1 MTVAISNEHVD
12 GFLAIEIDG
21 VASAANAGQG
31 SLANPFGCDVNI
43 LRGYIVSSVE
53 STGAA
58 TLSIGVTTAA
68 ASATDVFNA
77 LDMNGITADHAYN
90 CFAHDPGAKTI
101 MVPAIWTAAKF
112 LTFTASATMVGYKGT
127 LYLEVIRTTV
137 ENT

>member
-1 MTVAISNEHVD
+1 MTVELSNEHVD
-12 GFLAIEIDG
+12 GMLTIEIDG

-43 LRGYIVSSVE
+43 LRGYIVTSVI

-58 TLSIGVTTAA
+58 DLGIGVTTVAA
-68 ASATDVFNA
+68 KATDILND
-77 LDMNGITADHAYN
+77 LDMNGVTLDIAYN
-90 CFAHDPGAKTI
+90 CIAHDPGAKTVT
-101 MVPAIWTAAKF
+101 VPAVWTSALF

-127 LYLEVIRTTV
+127 LYLKVIRTTV